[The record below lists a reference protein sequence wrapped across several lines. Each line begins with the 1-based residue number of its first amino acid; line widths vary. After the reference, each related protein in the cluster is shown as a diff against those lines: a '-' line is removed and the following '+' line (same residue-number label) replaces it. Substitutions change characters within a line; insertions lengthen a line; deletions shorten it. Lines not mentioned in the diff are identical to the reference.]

1 MLLRCYLSTFQ
12 TFFFPTVNEPYI
24 GFQPVQLSIEQLR
37 IFILFNFRR
46 LNIYPPA
53 FVRGCGFGQIHSGK
67 EGAFERNTVEQ
78 GSTLKYSGANT
89 FLRILSWK
97 KYSAAKPR
105 TEIQRPNTFLRV
117 LRSCDLESGQCFPFR
132 IGPGAVF
139 RFCQSWFLSD
149 SSSCW
154 RLWQE
159 RRLTSKFAPS
169 SIFACI
175 ANRN

>member
-12 TFFFPTVNEPYI
+12 TFFFPTVNELYI

-37 IFILFNFRR
+37 IFILFNFQR

-78 GSTLKYSGANT
+78 GSTLKYSSANT

-97 KYSAAKPR
+97 KYSAAKQSNALKYSDQIHSWEYWEAVIWNRDNVSPLELGR
-105 TEIQRPNTFLRV
+105 GRFFLFVRVDFFQTAPAVDGCDKKGGLRRNLRPPLY
-117 LRSCDLESGQCFPFR
+117 LL
-132 IGPGAVF
+132 A
-139 RFCQSWFLSD
+139 
-149 SSSCW
+149 
-154 RLWQE
+154 
-159 RRLTSKFAPS
+159 
-169 SIFACI
+169 
-175 ANRN
+175 

>member
-1 MLLRCYLSTFQ
+1 MLFVNISDIFLSYCQRAIYWVSASSALNRATPHFYPFQFSEIKYLPLGLCAGVWIWPNSLLQRRRVWKKYSRARQHTQ
-12 TFFFPTVNEPYI
+12 IQWCKYI
-24 GFQPVQLSIEQLR
+24 LENIE
-37 IFILFNFRR
+37 
-46 LNIYPPA
+46 
-53 FVRGCGFGQIHSGK
+53 
-67 EGAFERNTVEQ
+67 FERNTVEQ
-78 GSTLKYSGANT
+78 GS
-89 FLRILSWK
+89 
-97 KYSAAKPR
+97 
-105 TEIQRPNTFLRV
+105 EIQRPNTFLRA

-139 RFCQSWFLSD
+139 PFCQSWFLSD

-159 RRLTSKFAPS
+159 RRLTLKFAPS